1 VIINNQLSALPEG
14 TRIALSIV
22 EALTIPRSAGD
33 CEVVVYL
40 NPGVNALGRYFPN
53 GSIND
58 LLLPWQASTATTVI
72 GGGKEGTGATRR
84 RKDRTG
90 RNALRVADD
99 VDGDFDVR
107 GDMEGVDAEAGM
119 PSIAAPS
126 GIGEEIDCAMELD
139 ETSAFTSNTNLP
151 LASHTDLSATLVSTD
166 PSAPA
171 PNPLLPLSPQPST
184 TAANEAWDVMD
195 LASFLE
201 FSIAS
206 THCLETLHKSG
217 HKHRE
222 VRANAFHVNI
232 HSGVVRFAHFGNR
245 SESLETTGGPS
256 QLVLR
261 ASGLLAGPHG
271 SSGGDPEDGGEDSE
285 TEAKRLK
292 RKERDEGSEF
302 GGVEMHDTRKVK
314 EAICYL
320 APEQTGTAETNNE
333 DHRTDLYAL
342 GVLFWT
348 LLVGHGTLPFEG
360 SPVELLHKVVQVRPR
375 EVHEI
380 RRDVPVVLSAIIAK
394 VRICKSS
401 MKRIIEIMI
410 I

>member
-1 VIINNQLSALPEG
+1 VEDDFEGDLDPVKDIDENTNVETGMPTPATPSEDTDAGMEVDNPSTLSSATVLPIPPTLTEHS
-14 TRIALSIV
+14 TAALSV
-22 EALTIPRSAGD
+22 AG
-33 CEVVVYL
+33 
-40 NPGVNALGRYFPN
+40 PA
-53 GSIND
+53 
-58 LLLPWQASTATTVI
+58 ATL
-72 GGGKEGTGATRR
+72 A
-84 RKDRTG
+84 
-90 RNALRVADD
+90 
-99 VDGDFDVR
+99 
-107 GDMEGVDAEAGM
+107 
-119 PSIAAPS
+119 
-126 GIGEEIDCAMELD
+126 
-139 ETSAFTSNTNLP
+139 ETSPDQAFSHPPT
-151 LASHTDLSATLVSTD
+151 AS
-166 PSAPA
+166 
-171 PNPLLPLSPQPST
+171 
-184 TAANEAWDVMD
+184 NEAWDVMD

-206 THCLETLHKSG
+206 THCLEILHKSG
-217 HKHRE
+217 QKHRE

-271 SSGGDPEDGGEDSE
+271 FAGRGDPADGGED
-285 TEAKRLK
+285 TEE
-292 RKERDEGSEF
+292 KERMTEEGEGSEQEF
-302 GGVEMHDTRKVK
+302 EVYDSRKVK

-394 VRICKSS
+394 ASLSIDTS
-401 MKRIIEIMI
+401 
-410 I
+410 